1 LKVAPALGHL
11 ERHINS
17 CALLLSLYKNVPPTI
32 DDPTFNLVD
41 SRLLEKVD
49 SLFACNTG
57 NLVDL
62 PQLVVVGHQSSGKSS
77 VLAGTTGL
85 PFPRDSSLYTRFAT
99 QIIFHRAKSTGI
111 NAFIMPAKDSSNK
124 HAEKIKQWGH
134 RDSGSLDASRFAS
147 IIAKVQ
153 FLTSNLFKDSAKLY
167 RQLR

>member
-1 LKVAPALGHL
+1 MSAM
-11 ERHINS
+11 
-17 CALLLSLYKNVPPTI
+17 
-32 DDPTFNLVD
+32 DDSTFSVVD

-62 PQLVVVGHQSSGKSS
+62 PQLIVVGHQSSGKSS

-85 PFPRDSSLYTRFAT
+85 PFPRDSTLCTRFAT
-99 QIIFHRAKSTGI
+99 QIIFRRAKSTGI
-111 NAFIMPAKDSSNK
+111 NTFIVPAKDSSNE

-134 RDSGSLDASRFAS
+134 RDSGNLDASRFAS
-147 IIAKVQ
+147 IMAEVQ
-153 FLTSNLFKDSAKLY
+153 FLTLNLFENLAKLC